1 MVYAPIWKD
10 TYYTSTASSLEYLI
24 QLDGDVIF
32 SGKAYEMP
40 DADGVRININ
50 HICENYLQND
60 LLPLLN
66 STGDTVTVPE
76 ACRTFTLVTPQG
88 NVLETYR
95 FLYCWDYT
103 FNWAGFDS
111 TLSNTICYD
120 WAPGMLR
127 LDTRYINGRVENRK
141 LSYTPN
147 IRCCRYALY
156 YLGLSGWNSFA
167 IQGTAKR
174 VDNITQY
181 QIDRAFNN
189 TTREFEAD
197 RYISEIVPT
206 YELNTHYL
214 TDLQAE
220 VLAKNLLSSNKV
232 YMHDLETGKIVPVL
246 IDTKSVIY
254 QTYQT
259 NGKSMA
265 QYTIT
270 VKESQTRRRR

>member
-24 QLDGDVIF
+24 QVDGDVIF

-40 DADGVRININ
+40 DAEGIRININ

-60 LLPLLN
+60 INPLLN
-66 STGDTVTVPE
+66 STASTVSVPN
-76 ACRTFTLVTPQG
+76 ACRTFTLVTPAG

-95 FLYCWDYT
+95 FLYCWDYDRD
-103 FNWAGFDS
+103 WSGSDAA
-111 TLSNTICYD
+111 LSNAICGDYAD
-120 WAPGMLR
+120 GMLR
-127 LDTRYINGRVENRK
+127 LDTIYLNGSVQNRK
-141 LSYTPN
+141 LQFTPN

-167 IQGTAKR
+167 IQGTAR
-174 VDNITQY
+174 RTDNITQY

-197 RYISEIVPT
+197 RYISEIVPSW
-206 YELNTHYL
+206 ELNTHYL
-214 TDLQAE
+214 TDDQAE
-220 VLAKNLLSSNKV
+220 RLAKNLLSSNKV
-232 YMHDLETGKIVPVL
+232 YLHDLEEGKIIPVL
-246 IDTKSVIY
+246 IDNKSVVY

-259 NGKSMA
+259 NGKRMA